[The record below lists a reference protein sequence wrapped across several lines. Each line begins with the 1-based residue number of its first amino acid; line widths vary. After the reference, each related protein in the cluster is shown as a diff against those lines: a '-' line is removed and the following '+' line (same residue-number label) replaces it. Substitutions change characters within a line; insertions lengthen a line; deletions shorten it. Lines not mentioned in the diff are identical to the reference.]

1 MTKIYTR
8 PTLHVQGKL
17 EAMTHGS
24 RGGDRLDAT
33 FPVNTPLKDVT
44 TFS

>member
-8 PTLHVQGKL
+8 PTLRVQGKL
-17 EAMTHGS
+17 EALTQGTQS
-24 RGGDRLDAT
+24 GDFTDAAFPSSTPRGEL
-33 FPVNTPLKDVT
+33 